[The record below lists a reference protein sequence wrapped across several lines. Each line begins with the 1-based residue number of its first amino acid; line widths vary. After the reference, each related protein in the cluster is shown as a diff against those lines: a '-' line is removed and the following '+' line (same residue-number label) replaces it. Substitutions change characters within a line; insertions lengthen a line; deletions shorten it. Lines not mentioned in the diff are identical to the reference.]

1 MAPIALF
8 GLFYVDTLKDEN
20 IFKLTRNIPPF
31 FDFLLSALFTVIVHF
46 LTGVKRPN

>member
-1 MAPIALF
+1 MALIFLF
-8 GLFYVDTLKDEN
+8 RLFYDNTLKKKN